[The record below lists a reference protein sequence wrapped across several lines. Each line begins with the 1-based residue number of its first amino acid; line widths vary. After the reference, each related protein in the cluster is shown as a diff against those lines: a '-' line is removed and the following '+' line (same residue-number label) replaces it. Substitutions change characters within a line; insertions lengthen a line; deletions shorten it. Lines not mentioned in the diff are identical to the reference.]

1 MVSVGR
7 HARHHH
13 AALVE
18 ARHPEAISGEL
29 QNCSVE
35 AANTTIHTPVGNPVA
50 RIELPDALQVRN
62 LHSDLDFRN
71 TDAVPEFHGT
81 DASVAELPKRQA
93 RLWPNG
99 GGPFT

>member
-1 MVSVGR
+1 
-7 HARHHH
+7 
-13 AALVE
+13 
-18 ARHPEAISGEL
+18 
-29 QNCSVE
+29 
-35 AANTTIHTPVGNPVA
+35 
-50 RIELPDALQVRN
+50 LPDALQVRN